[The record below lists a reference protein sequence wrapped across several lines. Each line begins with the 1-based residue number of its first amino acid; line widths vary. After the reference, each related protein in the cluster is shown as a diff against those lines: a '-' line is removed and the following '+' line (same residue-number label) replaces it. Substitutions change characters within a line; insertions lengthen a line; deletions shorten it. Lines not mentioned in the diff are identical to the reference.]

1 MTGMSSVLV
10 TGATGFTGGSLAR
23 RLVQDGHR
31 VTAVVRESSDVRE
44 LRNLGVEIVA
54 LDITDYEQ
62 VARQMRPFDR
72 VFHIAASFRREH
84 ADLEEFS
91 RVNVH
96 ATRHLLQSALDQGV
110 GRFIHCSTIGVHGG
124 VDEPGATESCRFK
137 PNDHYQRSKLDGEQ
151 VAHEF
156 FAKGLP
162 GTVIRPAGIY
172 GPGDRRFV
180 KLFKAIKK
188 GLFVMIGRGDT
199 LFHMVYID
207 DLVQGFLLASE
218 REEALNEVFIPL
230 LRAQFPEITDFWLP
244 PEGCS
249 YRIAVVS
256 MKKAYPGHAKR
267 VMLGV
272 WSYLRQFMYTKWVIV
287 VDDDIDARDWKD
299 VMWAVAA
306 CEDVY
311 RTLGL
316 SSPPLYR
323 RRVEFFQMNR
333 SFNIDKARNLL
344 GYRPQFDLHRGIDAT
359 ARSYEA
365 VGLI

>member
-1 MTGMSSVLV
+1 MRRHDSTDAAVWPAQVPEDIMTRMSSVLV

-31 VTAVVRESSDVRE
+31 VTAFVRESSDVRE

-62 VARQMRPFDR
+62 VARHMRPFDR

-96 ATRHLLQSALDQGV
+96 ATRHLLKSALDQGV

-124 VDEPGATESCRFK
+124 VDRPGATESCRFK

-156 FAKGLP
+156 FARGLP

-188 GLFVMIGRGDT
+188 GVFVMIGSGET

-218 REEALNEVFIPL
+218 REEALNEVFIIGGAQHCTINEIVTEVASALHVRRPKLRVPL
-230 LRAQFPEITDFWLP
+230 RPVYLAA
-244 PEGCS
+244 
-249 YRIAVVS
+249 AV
-256 MKKAYPGHAKR
+256 
-267 VMLGV
+267 
-272 WSYLRQFMYTKWVIV
+272 
-287 VDDDIDARDWKD
+287 
-299 VMWAVAA
+299 

-333 SFNIDKARNLL
+333 SFNIDKARRLL
-344 GYRPQFDLHRGIDAT
+344 GYEPRFDLHRGIGAT

>member
-1 MTGMSSVLV
+1 MSTVLV
-10 TGATGFTGGSLAR
+10 TGATGFTGSALAR
-23 RLVQDGHR
+23 RLAQQNHQ
-31 VTAVVRESSDVRE
+31 VTAFVRESSDVRE
-44 LRNLGVEIVA
+44 LRTLGVEIVA
-54 LDITDYEQ
+54 LDITDYDQ

-124 VDEPGATESCRFK
+124 VEAPGATESSRFK

-151 VAHEF
+151 AAHEF

-162 GTVIRPAGIY
+162 GTVVRPAGIY

-180 KLFKAIKK
+180 KLFKAINK
-188 GLFVMIGRGDT
+188 GVFVMIGSGET

-207 DLVQGFLLASE
+207 DLVDGFLLASE
-218 REEALNEVFIPL
+218 RAEALNEVFIIGSERHCTINEIVTEVAHALHVRRPR
-230 LRAQFPEITDFWLP
+230 LRVPFRPAYLAA
-244 PEGCS
+244 
-249 YRIAVVS
+249 AV
-256 MKKAYPGHAKR
+256 
-267 VMLGV
+267 
-272 WSYLRQFMYTKWVIV
+272 
-287 VDDDIDARDWKD
+287 
-299 VMWAVAA
+299 

-311 RTLGL
+311 RSVGL

-323 RRVEFFQMNR
+323 RRVEWFHMNR
-333 SFNIDKARNLL
+333 SFSIDKAKRLL
-344 GYRPQFDLHRGIDAT
+344 GYQPKFDLRRGIEAT
-359 ARSYEA
+359 ARSYESL
-365 VGLI
+365 GLI